1 MRNETPIK
9 ILNIAKRTVFLRK
22 NTVPFFSYLLTNGF
36 YHLCSGELPVGA
48 TGAGLL
54 VQSTL

>member
-9 ILNIAKRTVFLRK
+9 IRNIAKKGLYSTREYS
-22 NTVPFFSYLLTNGF
+22 PFFFYLLTNVF

>member
-9 ILNIAKRTVFLRK
+9 IPNIAKRTVFHERMQS
-22 NTVPFFSYLLTNGF
+22 FFFYLLTNGF

>member
-1 MRNETPIK
+1 MRDETPIK
-9 ILNIAKRTVFLRK
+9 IRNIAKKRLYSTREYS
-22 NTVPFFSYLLTNGF
+22 PFFFYLLTNGF

>member
-9 ILNIAKRTVFLRK
+9 IRNIAKKDCILRK
-22 NTVPFFSYLLTNGF
+22 NTVPFFFYLLTNGF